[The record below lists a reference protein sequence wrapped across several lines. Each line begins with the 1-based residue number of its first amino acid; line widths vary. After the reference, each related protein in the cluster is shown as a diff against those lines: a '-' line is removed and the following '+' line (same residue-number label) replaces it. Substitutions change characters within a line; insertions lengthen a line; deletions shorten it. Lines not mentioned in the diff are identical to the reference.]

1 MEFRVSRVK
10 QGASGGSSVVK
21 YSAEVEVR
29 PGTGRVEIELVSTF
43 PDDPDHESLSHTIEF
58 IRRGAVSVLQ
68 PRGLDGVLR
77 LHPLV
82 IHDVD
87 CRPNLF
93 EIATAEELTR
103 LLETK

>member
-1 MEFRVSRVK
+1 MELRVK
-10 QGASGGSSVVK
+10 RAQQFASGGSYFVK
-21 YSAEVEVR
+21 YVADVEVR
-29 PGTGRVEIELVSTF
+29 PGRGEVKIELVSTV
-43 PDDPDHESLSHTIEF
+43 PENPDHELLSHSIEF

-77 LHPLV
+77 LHPLM

-93 EIATAEELTR
+93 ELATAEELTR